1 MPTIKKPVARKRE
14 GRKVNY
20 GPNSRSKLIRFFSK
34 KARFGAPYQSVLT
47 KKSSATHFSGI
58 FARAPSK
65 YNLKGL
71 DELKE
76 VLNVRETDKVEVC
89 SPIYNIGKNPAY
101 LESEKALEIFREN
114 KEEITLLVKVPGN
127 DFFGTLFFR
136 LDGAKHPEIV
146 GKVLETLAQR
156 DMKKT

>member
-1 MPTIKKPVARKRE
+1 MPAAKKPVKIKRE
-14 GRKVNY
+14 RRKVNY

-58 FARAPSK
+58 FARSPSK

-76 VLNVRETDKVEVC
+76 VLNVRETDKVDVC
-89 SPIYNIGKNPAY
+89 SPIFDIGKNPAY
-101 LESEKALEIFREN
+101 LEPEKALEIFREN
-114 KEEITLLVKVPGN
+114 KGEITLLAKVPGN

-146 GKVLETLAQR
+146 GKVLEALTAIEN
-156 DMKKT
+156 KKK